1 MMTLNSFIAVLA
13 VTLVFP
19 AFALVE
25 KKLFTLEKS
34 YNPENILVIHTQVD
48 ESCTFGT
55 SPSNE
60 YVDFYWLMNGRER
73 KEVHPTIRS
82 QVKGRV
88 SFDGINTKKDSFNV
102 DLNDLKEISH
112 DLESTTIE
120 VRSSIE
126 GNQCQVESLIKLGP
140 SGNYRTLNLK
150 RTYCEVK
157 TNMLGIPSGCKFVDL
172 EGVDADTGEAIKV
185 RFKEKK

>member
-1 MMTLNSFIAVLA
+1 MIKVI
-13 VTLVFP
+13 V
-19 AFALVE
+19 AFQCLFLFVVSSANALVE
-25 KKLFTLEKS
+25 KRLFSLEKN

-48 ESCTFGT
+48 NECRFGV
-55 SPSNE
+55 SRNNE
-60 YVDFYWLMNGRER
+60 YVDFYWLMNGTER

-82 QVKGRV
+82 QVKNRV
-88 SFDGINTKKDSFNV
+88 SFDGINVNKDSFNI

-126 GNQCQVESLIKLGP
+126 GGQCQVESLIKLGP
-140 SGNYRTLNLK
+140 TGKYRTLNLK

-157 TNMLGIPSGCKFVDL
+157 TNALGIPKGCKFIDL
-172 EGVDADTGEAIKV
+172 EGVDADNGKAIKV
-185 RFKEKK
+185 RFKEK